1 VEEGSNAERVEIE
14 LTSRDYRRDGRHRRR
29 RDTDVLDPL
38 GGSPAAPGDAERV
51 DIAPG
56 EHGDATFA
64 PPLTPSEGPLSSER
78 ARLVVTAVVAGAIA
92 LFVGWSFGRAGDGGG
107 SQADELETGST
118 TLTTTVPPDEVGATI
133 APVDLSLLPTSLSPT
148 TSSFTPIVGTARP
161 VSTTTTP
168 DGWVTSTARV
178 APQAAELG
186 VRIVGLH
193 PNGTVVELDTTSGE
207 LASIRVGVRTNYQ
220 GGLYAGA
227 DWILVGQPD
236 SAGATLF
243 RGHGDPELLT
253 LAQPWLLHWQP
264 GTDRFWR
271 LDETVRFGDP
281 LHIVEIT
288 YDGTPTGVAFDAD
301 GRYWIPG
308 ADPLGGLL
316 VLGAPGG
323 SYHIAPEGTSRIT
336 TGDVIALNA
345 NTVLASDCGEAM
357 EHCGLIV
364 IDRASGATTPLVPTV
379 LEPTT
384 DSAPIEYFDS
394 PAGYGYPSLLSAI
407 SPDGRYSPI
416 MVANVDQ
423 DYGVID
429 MTTGEFIQFGD
440 VPESSLWWSPDSRS
454 AMYLVN
460 GHLTVY
466 DFDTRTT
473 YEVST
478 DVFPLQEFVVRP
490 QAQ

>member
-1 VEEGSNAERVEIE
+1 VEEGSGTERVEIE
-14 LTSRDYRRDGRHRRR
+14 LTSRDDGREGRRGRRR
-29 RDTDVLDPL
+29 NTDVLDPL
-38 GGSPAAPGDAERV
+38 AGPPAGVQSIEL
-51 DIAPG
+51 APG
-56 EHGDATFA
+56 EHADTAFA
-64 PPLTPSEGPLSSER
+64 PPVASPEGPLASER
-78 ARLVVTAVVAGAIA
+78 ARLVVTALVAGAIA
-92 LFVGWSFGRAGDGGG
+92 LFIGWALGRAGDGSD
-107 SQADELETGST
+107 SQSDELETGST
-118 TLTTTVPPDEVGATI
+118 TLTTTIPPDEVGATI
-133 APVDLSLLPTSLSPT
+133 APVDPSLMPTTLLPTT
-148 TSSFTPIVGTARP
+148 TGFTPIVGTARP
-161 VSTTTTP
+161 VSPTTTP
-168 DGWVTSTARV
+168 EGWVTSTARV
-178 APQAAELG
+178 AVPAAELG
-186 VRIVGLH
+186 VRIIGLQ
-193 PNGTVVELDTTSGE
+193 PDGTIVELDTSSGE
-207 LASIRVGVRTNYQ
+207 LSSVRVGVRTNYQ

-227 DWILVGQPD
+227 DWILIGQPD

-243 RGHGDPELLT
+243 RGHRDPELLT

-323 SYHIAPEGTSRIT
+323 SYHIAPDGTSRIT

-364 IDRASGATTPLVPTV
+364 IDRATGATAPLVPTV
-379 LEPTT
+379 LETTT
-384 DSAPIEYFDS
+384 DSAPIEYFES

-416 MVANVDQ
+416 MVSNVDQ

-440 VPESSLWWSPDSRS
+440 VPESSLWWSPDSRH

-490 QAQ
+490 QGQ

>member
-1 VEEGSNAERVEIE
+1 VEEGSGAERVEIQ
-14 LTSRDYRRDGRHRRR
+14 LTSRDDRRDDRRGARRGRRR
-29 RDTDVLDPL
+29 HTDVLDPL
-38 GGSPAAPGDAERV
+38 AGPPAAPGDAQRV

-56 EHGDATFA
+56 EHDGAAFRPSLA
-64 PPLTPSEGPLSSER
+64 GSEGPLSGER
-78 ARLVVTAVVAGAIA
+78 RRLVVTALVAGAIA
-92 LFVGWSFGRAGDGGG
+92 LYVGWSLGRAGDGGG

-118 TLTTTVPPDEVGATI
+118 TVTTTVPPDEVGATI
-133 APVDLSLLPTSLSPT
+133 APVDPSLLPTT
-148 TSSFTPIVGTARP
+148 TGFTPIVGTARS
-161 VSTTTTP
+161 VTTTTAP
-168 DGWVTSTARV
+168 DGWVTSVARV
-178 APQAAELG
+178 AQPAAELG
-186 VRIVGLH
+186 VRIVGLR
-193 PNGTVVELDTTSGE
+193 PDGTIVELDTSSGE
-207 LASIRVGVRTNYQ
+207 LATIRVGVRTNYQ

-253 LAQPWLLHWQP
+253 LAQPWMLHWQP

-301 GRYWIPG
+301 GRFWIPG

-323 SYHIAPEGTSRIT
+323 SYHIAPDGTSRIT

-357 EHCGLIV
+357 AHCGLIV
-364 IDRASGATTPLVPTV
+364 IDRATGTNTPLVPTV
-379 LEPTT
+379 LSATT
-384 DSAPIEYFDS
+384 DAAAIEYFDS
-394 PAGYGYPSLLSAI
+394 PAGYGFPSLLSAI

-416 MVANVDQ
+416 MVSNVDQ

-490 QAQ
+490 PAQ

>member
-1 VEEGSNAERVEIE
+1 
-14 LTSRDYRRDGRHRRR
+14 
-29 RDTDVLDPL
+29 
-38 GGSPAAPGDAERV
+38 
-51 DIAPG
+51 
-56 EHGDATFA
+56 
-64 PPLTPSEGPLSSER
+64 
-78 ARLVVTAVVAGAIA
+78 VTAAAAGAIA
-92 LFVGWSFGRAGDGGG
+92 LFVGWSLGRAGSGG
-107 SQADELETGST
+107 SGADELETGST
-118 TLTTTVPPDEVGATI
+118 TATMTVAPDEVGATI
-133 APVDLSLLPTSLSPT
+133 APPDPALLSTTTAFTPTTTAFTPFVGTVQRPAPT
-148 TSSFTPIVGTARP
+148 TSPAP
-161 VSTTTTP
+161 
-168 DGWVTSTARV
+168 GWSLGDARV
-178 APQAAELG
+178 AVPAAQLG

-193 PNGTVVELDTTSGE
+193 PDGRIVELDTATGE
-207 LASIRVGVRTNYQ
+207 LASIDADVRVNYQ

-227 DWILVGQPD
+227 DWILVGQPEN
-236 SAGATLF
+236 ANAALI
-243 RGHGDPELLT
+243 RGRGDPELVT

-281 LHIVEIT
+281 LRIVEIT
-288 YDGTPTGVAFDAD
+288 YDGTPTGVEFDAD

-323 SYHIAPEGTSRIT
+323 SYRIAPDGTSRIT

-345 NTVLASDCGEAM
+345 ETVLATDCGEAM
-357 EHCGLIV
+357 ERCGLIV
-364 IDRASGATTPLVPTV
+364 IDRASGSSTP
-379 LEPTT
+379 LEPTVP
-384 DSAPIEYFDS
+384 DSVPNAQPIEYFDN

-416 MVANVDQ
+416 MVSDADQ

-429 MTTGEFIQFGD
+429 LTTGEFVQFGD
-440 VPESSLWWSPDSRS
+440 VPESSLWWSADGRT

-460 GHLTVY
+460 GHLTGY

-473 YEVST
+473 YEVSI
-478 DVFPLQEFVVRP
+478 DLFPLQEFVVRP